1 MATDTKQKTAAP
13 DGAAG
18 LDSRMVNYPSQLRG
32 YDEMWSA
39 AAAQQGVN
47 PHWRRLVRD
56 LTDLGGDELERRRL
70 EARRL
75 LRENGVTYNIYDDPK
90 GQQRTWQLDPIPL
103 VLKST
108 DWAVISAG
116 LKQRARLLDMVY
128 RDLYGERHLIKEG
141 LLPAELVYGHQGFL
155 RPCDQVPKEDAPQL
169 LLYAADLARGP
180 DGRMWVMGD
189 RTQAPSGA
197 GYALET
203 RMAMT
208 RVMADE
214 FRRTQVH
221 RLSIFFRNLRATLAS
236 LLPSAKEEPRIVIL
250 TPGPRN
256 ETYFEHAY
264 LASYL
269 GYSLVQ
275 GDDLTVRDGKVW
287 LKSLEGLKR
296 VDIIVRR
303 VDDTFCDPLELRE
316 DSHLGVPGLLQAAR
330 MGNVIIAN
338 PLGSSVLENPG
349 IMPFLPNICR
359 HWLGEDILLP
369 SAATWWCGQKKE
381 RDYVMANLPKLVIK
395 CIDRRMP
402 SVFVAQLKPAE
413 VEQLK
418 QRILAAP
425 YLYVGQEVLSCS
437 TAPALSKGDIVP
449 RRVLL
454 RAFLTAYQGDYDVM
468 PGGLSR
474 VAPDADSLFISNQAG
489 GLSKDTWILA
499 DKPIHQVSLWPT
511 ARPGDSVVSEGT
523 LPSRSGENLFWVGRY
538 AERAEGTLRLLRT
551 VIGKL
556 ADYDDYGDDADLAVL
571 KQLLITLT
579 HLTSVYP
586 GFTGADA
593 KKELA
598 NPRPRILEMALK
610 RSQRSSLIG
619 TLDSLM
625 QSAYNVRD
633 LWSVDTWRVIDTI
646 DSAIQHLA
654 STPDDFALLQN
665 ELDTLIGSLMA
676 FFGQTQESMPHES
689 GWSMLTLGRRM
700 ERALQLVNIFRNCL
714 VHPQSDVVEHLML
727 EAILLNQAS
736 LSTHRRRYRALQQ
749 ALTVMDLMLLDT
761 LHPRSLAY
769 QVEQISQK
777 LSTLPPMQK
786 NLPPHQLS
794 REQRLILQIS
804 TDLKLAETE
813 KLARI
818 NDETGTRIHLEKLL
832 NNVERRLSKISALL
846 TEKYFS
852 HTQSARQLAPTFIEL
867 NA

>member
-1 MATDTKQKTAAP
+1 MATDTPGKAQGVEAA
-13 DGAAG
+13 AT
-18 LDSRMVNYPSQLRG
+18 LESRLADYPKQLRG
-32 YDEMWSA
+32 YDEMWDA
-39 AAAQQGVN
+39 TPAGVQA
-47 PHWRRLVRD
+47 HWRRLMRD
-56 LTDLGGDELERRRL
+56 LTELGGDELERRRL

-75 LRENGVTYNIYDDPK
+75 LRENGVTYNIYNDPK
-90 GQQRTWQLDPIPL
+90 GQQRTWQLDPVPL
-103 VLKST
+103 VLKSA

-141 LLPAELVYGHQGFL
+141 LLPPELVFAHQGFL
-155 RPCDQVPKEDAPQL
+155 RPCDQVPKEDMPQL
-169 LLYAADLARGP
+169 LLYATDLARGP
-180 DGRMWVMGD
+180 DGRMWVLGD

-197 GYALET
+197 GYALES

-221 RLSIFFRNLRATLAS
+221 RLSLFFRNLRATLAG
-236 LLPSAKEEPRIVIL
+236 LLPNAKEEPRVVIL

-269 GYSLVQ
+269 GFNLVQ

-287 LKSLEGLKR
+287 LKSLEGLKQ

-330 MGNVIIAN
+330 LGNVIIAN
-338 PLGSSVLENPG
+338 PLGASVLENPG
-349 IMPFLPNICR
+349 IMPFLPSICR
-359 HWLGEDILLP
+359 HWLGEEIMLP

-381 RDYVMANLPKLVIK
+381 RDHVLANLPKLVIK
-395 CIDRRMP
+395 GIDRRAP
-402 SVFVAQLKPAE
+402 SIFASQLKPAE
-413 VEQLK
+413 LEQLK

-437 TAPALSKGDIVP
+437 TAPSLAAGDIVP

-454 RAFLTAYQGDYDVM
+454 RAFLTAHQGDYDVM
-468 PGGLSR
+468 PGGLTR

-499 DKPIHQVSLWPT
+499 DKPVHQVSLWPT
-511 ARPGDSVVSEGT
+511 ARPGDLVMLGEGA
-523 LPSRSGENLFWVGRY
+523 LPSRSGENLYWVGRY

-551 VIGKL
+551 AIAKL

-571 KQLLITLT
+571 RQMLATLT
-579 HLTSVYP
+579 HLTGMYP
-586 GFTGADA
+586 GFTGEDAD
-593 KKELA
+593 KQLA
-598 NPRPRILEMALK
+598 NPRPRILEMALN

-619 TLDSLM
+619 TLDSFM
-625 QSAYNVRD
+625 QSAFNVRD
-633 LWSVDTWRVIDTI
+633 LWSVDTWRVVDTI
-646 DSAIQHLA
+646 DSTIQHLA
-654 STPDDFALLQN
+654 GSPDDFGRLQN
-665 ELDTLIGSLMA
+665 ELDSLIGSLMA

-689 GWSMLTLGRRM
+689 GWYMLTLGRRL
-700 ERALQLVNIFRNCL
+700 ERGLQLVNILRNSL
-714 VHPQSDVVEHLML
+714 VHPQADVVEHLTL
-727 EAILLNQAS
+727 EAVLLNQAS
-736 LSTHRRRYRALQQ
+736 LNTHRRRYRALQQ
-749 ALTVMDLMLLDT
+749 VMTVLDLLLLDAQ
-761 LHPRSLAY
+761 HPRSLAY

-777 LSTLPPMQK
+777 LAKLPPLTK
-786 NLPPHQLS
+786 SLGSHQLS
-794 REQRLILQIS
+794 REQRLILQVS
-804 TDLKLAETE
+804 TDLKLAEAE
-813 KLARI
+813 KLSRLTEDT
-818 NDETGTRIHLEKLL
+818 NTRIHLDKLL

-852 HTQSARQLAPTFIEL
+852 HTQSARQLAPTRIEL
-867 NA
+867 SV